1 MLAMTQAIRVLI
13 ADDHPILR
21 TGIASLLGG
30 FPDMEVVG
38 EAADGN
44 EALALFRQHRP
55 DVALMDL
62 QMPGL
67 NGLDAIEALRAEFP
81 KAQIIVLTT
90 YQGDALI
97 QRALKAGAASYLL
110 KSSLRTGLVDV
121 IRKVHAGQRHIPQEV
136 AAELVSHLGQPVLTA
151 RELDVLQHAAQGNAN
166 KRIAQLLGIGEET
179 VKGYMKTVLAKLGA
193 NDRTHAVTIA
203 VKRGIIA
210 L

>member
-1 MLAMTQAIRVLI
+1 MPAMTQAIRVLI

-21 TGIASLLGG
+21 LGIAALLGG
-30 FPDMEVVG
+30 FADMEVVG

-44 EALALFRQHRP
+44 EALALFREHRP

-62 QMPGL
+62 QMPGM
-67 NGLDAIEALRAEFP
+67 NGLDAIDALRAEFP
-81 KAQIIVLTT
+81 AARIIVLTT

-110 KSSLRTGLVDV
+110 KSSLRTGLVDA

-136 AAELVSHLGQPVLTA
+136 AAELVSYLGQNGLTA
-151 RELDVLQHAAQGNAN
+151 RELDVLRLAAAGNAN
-166 KRIAQLLGIGEET
+166 KGIAHLLGIGEET

-193 NDRTHAVTIA
+193 NDRTHAVAIA
-203 VKRGIIA
+203 IKRGMIV